1 MDQLVTVSRDMIAR
15 KGIILRFRVIGSGSS
30 GNATLVEEDGTRI
43 LIDAGLGPRELA
55 ERLQSA
61 GVDPASLHGVFLSHE
76 HHDHARG
83 ARSFS
88 RKWGVPVCGTEA
100 TQWAAGLMDGIARYE
115 VLAVRTPRQVGA
127 LTVTGLPVPHDAVA
141 PLAFVVSGG
150 GASLGHATD
159 LGHVSRGLAQ
169 TFGTC
174 DAILIES
181 NYDPTMLTEG
191 PYPWSLKERIL
202 GPWGHL
208 SNEDVARYLARGL
221 GASCRTV
228 VLAHLS
234 EKNNH
239 PEVARMWAEAALRR
253 GGRADVSLE
262 LTRRDG
268 TGWIDVTPVRRH
280 ASGQQLKL
288 W

>member
-1 MDQLVTVSRDMIAR
+1 
-15 KGIILRFRVIGSGSS
+15 
-30 GNATLVEEDGTRI
+30 VEEDGTRI

-55 ERLQSA
+55 DRLQSI
-61 GVDPASLHGVFLSHE
+61 GVDPASLHAVFLSHE
-76 HHDHARG
+76 HNDHARG

-88 RKWGVPVCGTEA
+88 HKWGVPVCGTEG
-100 TQWAAGLMDGIARYE
+100 TQRAAGLLEAVVARYD
-115 VLAVRTPRQVGA
+115 VLPPRTPRQVGA
-127 LTVTGLPVPHDAVA
+127 LTVLGVPVPHDAAA

-159 LGHVSRGLAQ
+159 LGHVSRGLAH
-169 TFGTC
+169 TFGPC
-174 DAILIES
+174 DAVLIES
-181 NYDPTMLTEG
+181 NYDPTMLTQG

-239 PEVARMWAEAALRR
+239 PDVAKMWAEAALRR
-253 GGRADVSLE
+253 GGHHDVRLE
-262 LTRRDG
+262 VTRREG
-268 TGWIDVTPVRRH
+268 TGWIEVAPIRTHGDGH
-280 ASGQQLKL
+280 QLKL
-288 W
+288 F

>member
-1 MDQLVTVSRDMIAR
+1 MGHR
-15 KGIILRFRVIGSGSS
+15 KAQILRFRVIGSGSS
-30 GNATLVEEDGTRI
+30 GNATLVEQEDTRI

-55 ERLQSA
+55 DRLLSI
-61 GVDPASLHGVFLSHE
+61 GVDPSSLHGVFLSHE
-76 HHDHARG
+76 HNDHARG
-83 ARSFS
+83 AMSFS
-88 RKWGVPVCGTEA
+88 RKWGVPVRGTEGTRKA
-100 TQWAAGLMDGIARYE
+100 VGLLDAVVRYD
-115 VLAVRTPRQVGA
+115 VLLPRTSVQVGA
-127 LTVTGLPVPHDAVA
+127 LSVMGLPVPHDAAA
-141 PLAFVVSGG
+141 PMAFVVSGG

-159 LGHVSRGLAQ
+159 LGHVSRGLAH
-169 TFGTC
+169 TFGSC

-181 NYDPTMLTEG
+181 NYDHTMLVEG

-239 PEVARMWAEAALRR
+239 PEVARMWAESALQR
-253 GGRADVSLE
+253 GGHREVRLE
-262 LTRRDG
+262 ITRRDG
-268 TGWIDVTPVRRH
+268 TGWIDVGPTRQPRGGR
-280 ASGQQLKL
+280 QLRL